1 MTEVLQENSPGLA
14 VELLHHVSLPVRD
27 LDASKRFYTEVLS
40 LREITRPDFPFAGA
54 WFQVAAGQLHLI
66 ARAPGVDLR
75 DANRPEPTYRL
86 QKGID
91 TRDIHF
97 ALRVKSFSAALK
109 HLDDSGYRENAEG
122 NLKLQVN
129 RPSQHRG
136 AGFPQIY
143 VLDPDGHVIEINAQA
158 EDS

>member
-1 MTEVLQENSPGLA
+1 MTQTLQKDTPGLQ

-27 LDASKRFYTEVLS
+27 LEISRRFYAEVLS
-40 LREITRPDFPFAGA
+40 LREIPRPDFAFAGA

-66 ARAPGVDLR
+66 VRAPGVDPK
-75 DANRPEPTYRL
+75 DASRPEPTYRL
-86 QKGID
+86 KKGID

-97 ALRVKSFSAALK
+97 AVRVKSFSAALT
-109 HLDDSGYRENAEG
+109 HLNDSGYGENAEG
-122 NLKLQVN
+122 KLKIQVN
-129 RPSQHRG
+129 RPSKHRG

-143 VLDPDGHVIEINAQA
+143 VLDPDGHVIEINAQS